1 MDSPQFQRKILISNP
16 ASSEAWKMIDKWDTI
31 LHPVSGSDWS
41 IILAVVLNQ
50 VKPCVVIFT
59 PEVKVPL
66 AFFQKLQQLDKKAI
80 ASTAYKTS
88 LTLIQFQILTIPV
101 QQLTVSFDAVF
112 FPPSVAL
119 EDSGVEAT
127 QATLQQLISI
137 DTLRNFVLKD
147 AIRDL
152 RSAGAALV
160 VSKIDDMVPT
170 LYWYYASKNK
180 TEEKQL
186 LSSVVQTLLL
196 RN

>member
-1 MDSPQFQRKILISNP
+1 MSHVIQLEAFESQIRSKHICWFLTPDYTITYPPGFQEQCYMDSPQFQRKILISNP

-101 QQLTVSFDAVF
+101 QQLTVSFDAVNLSISSPFGSSNSDATNTIF
-112 FPPSVAL
+112 FFM
-119 EDSGVEAT
+119 T
-127 QATLQQLISI
+127 
-137 DTLRNFVLKD
+137 
-147 AIRDL
+147 
-152 RSAGAALV
+152 
-160 VSKIDDMVPT
+160 SK
-170 LYWYYASKNK
+170 
-180 TEEKQL
+180 
-186 LSSVVQTLLL
+186 
-196 RN
+196 